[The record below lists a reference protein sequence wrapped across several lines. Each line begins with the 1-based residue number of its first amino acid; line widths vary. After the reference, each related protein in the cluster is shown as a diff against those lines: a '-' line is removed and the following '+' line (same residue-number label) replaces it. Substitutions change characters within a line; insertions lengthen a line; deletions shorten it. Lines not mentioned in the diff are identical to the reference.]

1 MPCGFISD
9 DHLRVILHG
18 ESGCPEYINA
28 SFIEVNIINV

>member
-9 DHLRVILHG
+9 DHSRVILHG
-18 ESGCPEYINA
+18 ESGYAEYINA